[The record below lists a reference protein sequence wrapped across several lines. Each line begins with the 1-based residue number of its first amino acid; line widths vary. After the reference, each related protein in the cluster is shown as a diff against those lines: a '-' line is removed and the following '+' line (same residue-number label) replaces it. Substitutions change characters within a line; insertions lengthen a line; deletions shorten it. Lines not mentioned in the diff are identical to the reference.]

1 MKYLHPALL
10 AALLA
15 SSSCSFLA
23 LEEEAT
29 LLCPSPP
36 VAWQI
41 AFPGLGFR
49 VVTSDSRGGMLVTE
63 IADWRVPAAFK
74 CSRTVNSPIVAWPYE
89 PGNRESPAALP
100 GALRP
105 AGGFF
110 PLSFRSIGDRR
121 VVELS
126 WEDGPA
132 ALVISRVAAEGRD
145 TACFN
150 VPRLCRFLRESGDPW
165 ALDLD
170 AVAQKI
176 SQGEFTAWDIDRLP
190 CRDAEVE
197 PGPGTWF
204 LESPFFS
211 TVESTGG
218 SVVLPRITL
227 GTHRLFSMTGP
238 SWALEIDEKE
248 CVLYGMRTMR
258 DFVRV
263 REEVSEMRTSFSQ
276 RTPPCSGL

>member
-1 MKYLHPALL
+1 MKCLRLFLL
-10 AALLA
+10 AALLS
-15 SSSCSFLA
+15 SSSCAFLA
-23 LEEEAT
+23 LEEEVT

-49 VVTSDSRGGMLVTE
+49 VVTSDSRGAMVVTE
-63 IADWRVPAAFK
+63 IADWRVPASFR

-89 PGNRESPAALP
+89 PGNRHSPAFAP
-100 GALRP
+100 GLLRP

-110 PLSFRSIGDRR
+110 PLSLRASGDRQ

-145 TACFN
+145 TSCFN
-150 VPRLCRFLRESGDPW
+150 VPRLCRFLGETEEPW

-170 AVAQKI
+170 TAAQKI

-204 LESPFFS
+204 LESPFSPTF
-211 TVESTGG
+211 ESTGG
-218 SVVLPRITL
+218 RVVFPQIAR
-227 GTHRLFSMTGP
+227 GTHRLFSMEGP
-238 SWALEIDEKE
+238 SWTLEIDQNQS
-248 CVLYGMRTMR
+248 VLVPAPADRS
-258 DFVRV
+258 VS
-263 REEVSEMRTSFSQ
+263 RELVHAKLR
-276 RTPPCSGL
+276 